1 MKVNDHIKDKIFF
14 SIVIP
19 TYNRASLITRTVI
32 SLLEQEYQNFEVII
46 VDDGSTDDTEAVV
59 KNIDTLKVSYHKI
72 KNSERGFARN
82 FGAKLAKGDY
92 INFFDSDDL
101 ALPNHL
107 AIANKT
113 ILEKNFPELFHLN
126 YRVMKSNSGLVKSN
140 IGKALLANGV
150 LINGN
155 ILSCNGVFL
164 KKEIALQFPFN
175 ESRKLSVS
183 EDWDLWLRL
192 SARYKIHL
200 VAVVTSYIVDHEERS
215 VMTFNEQKLLDRMK
229 ELLESIGGDA
239 VFVNAFPSAVSKIKA
254 HMLSYMALHAILTK
268 HKSISFK
275 YLKLA
280 IKANYREMFK
290 RRFLAI
296 IKHLVF

>member
-1 MKVNDHIKDKIFF
+1 MQVKEHKKNNILF
-14 SIVIP
+14 SIIIP
-19 TYNRASLITRTVI
+19 TYNRATLITKTVL

-46 VDDGSTDDTEAVV
+46 IDDGSTDDTEEVV
-59 KNIDTLKVSYHKI
+59 KNIDTSKVTYHKI
-72 KNSERGFARN
+72 VNSERGFARN
-82 FGAKLAKGDY
+82 YGAKLAKGDY

-101 ALPNHL
+101 AKPNHL
-107 AIANKT
+107 LMAHAT
-113 ILEKNFPELFHLN
+113 ILDKSFPELFHLN
-126 YRVMKSNSGLVKSN
+126 YMVMNSTYEVEKST
-140 IGKALLANGV
+140 IGKELLANEI

-155 ILSCNGVFL
+155 VLSCNGVFL
-164 KKEIALQFPFN
+164 KKEIALKFPFN

-200 VAVVTSYIVDHEERS
+200 VPIVTSYIVNHEERS
-215 VMTFNEQKLLDRMK
+215 VMTFNEAKLLDRMD
-229 ELLESIGGDA
+229 ELLASIGGDE
-239 VFVNAFPSAVSKIKA
+239 VFVKVYPNAVNKIKA
-254 HMLSYMALHAILTK
+254 HMLSYMALHAIITK

-280 IKANYREMFK
+280 VKSSYKEIFT

>member
-72 KNSERGFARN
+72 KNSERGCARN

-101 ALPNHL
+101 AKPNHL
-107 AIANKT
+107 STANKT
-113 ILEKNFPELFHLN
+113 ILDKNFPELFHLN
-126 YRVMKSNSGLVKSN
+126 YMVMNSNSEFLKSNVGN
-140 IGKALLANGV
+140 ATLANGI

-155 ILSCNGVFL
+155 AWPCCEHGFT
-164 KKEIALQFPFN
+164 
-175 ESRKLSVS
+175 
-183 EDWDLWLRL
+183 LR
-192 SARYKIHL
+192 
-200 VAVVTSYIVDHEERS
+200 
-215 VMTFNEQKLLDRMK
+215 
-229 ELLESIGGDA
+229 
-239 VFVNAFPSAVSKIKA
+239 
-254 HMLSYMALHAILTK
+254 
-268 HKSISFK
+268 
-275 YLKLA
+275 
-280 IKANYREMFK
+280 
-290 RRFLAI
+290 
-296 IKHLVF
+296 